1 MRLRR
6 YLSSV
11 EVSFSGNLILVVG
24 KMAKLLG
31 LIMVFAIKI
40 AKVKIKITET
50 RVLLRELKE
59 ITSFMALEV
68 AKKNTRMGCSL
79 F

>member
-1 MRLRR
+1 
-6 YLSSV
+6 
-11 EVSFSGNLILVVG
+11 
-24 KMAKLLG
+24 
-31 LIMVFAIKI
+31 MVFAIKI